1 MVDLVKKPGYNLT
14 RQAFWASFCF
24 AWLVILAIV
33 IRGLQGSRE
42 AVELAPLVIPSM
54 IALIATLL
62 GIHRGFGSLDYR
74 AATGVPRD
82 QQPVEGEFR

>member
-1 MVDLVKKPGYNLT
+1 MKKPGYNLT

-62 GIHRGFGSLDYR
+62 GIHRGFGSLDFR
-74 AATGVPRD
+74 ASQERD
-82 QQPVEGEFR
+82 GFPLPVTDPGGDRQ